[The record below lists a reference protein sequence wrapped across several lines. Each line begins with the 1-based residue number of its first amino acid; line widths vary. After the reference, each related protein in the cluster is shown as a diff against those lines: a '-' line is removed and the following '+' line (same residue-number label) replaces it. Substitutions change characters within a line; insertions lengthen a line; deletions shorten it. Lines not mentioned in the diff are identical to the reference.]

1 MKNRYDEDLLREC
14 GQIGAAQS
22 QDITDAPM
30 EIWKTH
36 HQLREENLEDL
47 RLRFIKA

>member
-1 MKNRYDEDLLREC
+1 MKNRYDENLLGEC
-14 GQIGAAQS
+14 GQIEEAQS
-22 QDITDAPM
+22 QDMTEAPM

-47 RLRFIKA
+47 KLRFIKA